1 MIDLRRYRII
11 DLSYELVPG
20 ERKMD
25 GRYLHGEPL
34 WGRPIE
40 VQEFM
45 AYGARMHFIQGQT
58 HSGTHVEA
66 TYKYAEDGAD
76 AGAMPVASYLGE
88 AVACN
93 FTYKKAG
100 EAITPGDFRQVG
112 VRSGDIVLAWGSSET
127 VAGPPY
133 ITVEAMDWLIET
145 RIKLL
150 GIENLLHSPPGTPPG
165 QGDADS
171 RLLLAGIPVVDALLG
186 LDQIRKPRVFFIA
199 LPMKLRRVTAFWTR
213 AIALEELD

>member
-1 MIDLRRYRII
+1 MIDLSKCRII

-20 ERKMD
+20 ERKID

-66 TYKYAEDGAD
+66 TYKYAEDGPD

-93 FTYKKAG
+93 FTHKKAG
-100 EAITPGDFRQVG
+100 EAINTDDFRQAG
-112 VRSGDIVLAWGSSET
+112 VRSGDIVLTWGSAET
-127 VAGPPY
+127 VASPPY
-133 ITVEAMDWLIET
+133 ITVEATDWLIEA

-150 GIENLLHSPPGTPPG
+150 GIENLLHSPPGTPSG
-165 QGDADS
+165 QGDADCK
-171 RLLLAGIPVVDALLG
+171 LLLAGIPLVDALLG
-186 LDQIRKPRVFFIA
+186 LDQIRKKRVFFIA
-199 LPMKLRRVTAFWTR
+199 LPVKLRRVTASWTR
-213 AIALEELD
+213 AIAIEEIG